1 MIDYLSYFLLTLS
14 FSTLFAVVGVGSSL
28 VLIPLFS
35 FMGIDFNFAKM
46 LGLVANGVT
55 TSFVT
60 IKNIF
65 AKKIDYKFVIPLVV
79 LTSFFALFGAGISRF
94 IDEFIVQILFVSFI
108 FLSMLL
114 MFGVLKESNKHYKFS
129 KFQAYFIISII
140 ALVAGLLGVGGGAL
154 YLPFLIYIG
163 FSTKNSISTVSTL
176 IPFISFSAFYMYST
190 YVPIDWILV
199 FIVTIGAIIGGFI
212 GQKIMS
218 NINNDYYLKIFIAA
232 ILILIS
238 FFMIYKK
245 LGYFY
250 V

>member
-1 MIDYLSYFLLTLS
+1 MNDYINYFLLTLS

-35 FMGIDFNFAKM
+35 LMGMDFNSAKM

-55 TSFVT
+55 TSFIT

-65 AKKIDYKFVIPLVV
+65 ARNIDYRFVLPIVL
-79 LTSFFALFGAGISRF
+79 LTSLFALLGAGISKY
-94 IDEFIVQILFVSFI
+94 IDEFIVQILFVLFI
-108 FLSMLL
+108 LLSLLL
-114 MFGVLKESNKHYKFS
+114 MFGVLKDSS
-129 KFQAYFIISII
+129 KNLKISKSQAYFIIPII

-163 FSTKNSISTVSTL
+163 YSTKKSISIVSTL
-176 IPFISFSAFYMYST
+176 IPFVSFSAFYMYST
-190 YVPIDWILV
+190 YVPIDWVLI
-199 FIVTIGAIIGGFI
+199 FIVSTGAVIGGFI

-218 NINNDYYLKIFIAA
+218 FIKNEYYLKIFIAV
-232 ILILIS
+232 ILFLIS
-238 FFMIYKK
+238 FLMIYKK
-245 LGYFY
+245 LGYFN